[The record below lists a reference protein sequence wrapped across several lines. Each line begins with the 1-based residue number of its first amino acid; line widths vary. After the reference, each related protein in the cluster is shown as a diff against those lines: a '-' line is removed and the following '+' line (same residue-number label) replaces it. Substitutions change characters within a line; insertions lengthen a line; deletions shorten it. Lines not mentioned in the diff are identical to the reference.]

1 MTRGR
6 GGDDVEPPLIFRR
19 RWRDRTAEFADAA
32 RQLQQER
39 VIAGQ
44 TVDRLLR
51 TTPREQWSALAD
63 HPELTTAG
71 ALERLGNTVA
81 ATLTKDPKE
90 ALAIAEL
97 AVATAEAVRGHA
109 YSSVIVAQVRALAW
123 KDLGKVLRFLGRNHE
138 AIDALDT
145 AEERLEDYGV
155 LAHDRALI
163 RFHRAAS
170 FQELERFEESHA
182 LLAECKQVFDDYG
195 DVRNLLLCGFTEGVL
210 LQRLR
215 RYREAREICLLLFTS
230 SKDIDTETRAALHH
244 AIGMCSL
251 ELGELRDAEP
261 NLTQSIV
268 LHGLLGQRLQVI
280 KGQRCLGVL
289 FIRRGEVGRGVQ
301 YLRPLRREFISN
313 GLAEEAGLCGLDVVE
328 GLLLL
333 GRASTAEMLARRII
347 GEFTAAGLNTRAIG
361 ALGYLAEALA
371 ANRASAT
378 LVTAV
383 REYIISLRT
392 YPERDFATSS

>member
-1 MTRGR
+1 MTGGK
-6 GGDDVEPPLIFRR
+6 GGDDEPPLVFRR
-19 RWRDRTAEFADAA
+19 PWRDSSAEFADAA
-32 RQLQQER
+32 RRLHQER
-39 VIAGQ
+39 ILARQ

-51 TTPREQWSALAD
+51 ATPRDQWSALRD

-71 ALERLGNTVA
+71 ALEHLGNTVA

-97 AVATAEAVRGHA
+97 AVETAEAVRGHA
-109 YSSVIVAQVRALAW
+109 YPSVVVAQLRAHAW

-138 AIDALDT
+138 ALGALDT

-170 FQELERFEESHA
+170 FQELERFEDSRA
-182 LLAECKQVFDDYG
+182 LLAECKQVFDDHE
-195 DVRNLLLCGFTEGVL
+195 DVRNLLLCGFYEGVL

-215 RYREAREICLLLFTS
+215 RYREAREIYLLLFTAT
-230 SKDIDTETRAALHH
+230 KEIDTETRAALHRV
-244 AIGMCSL
+244 IGMCSL
-251 ELGELRDAEP
+251 ELGDFREAEL
-261 NLTQSIV
+261 NLRQSIADYQI
-268 LHGLLGQRLQVI
+268 LGQRLEVI

-289 FIRRGEVGRGVQ
+289 FIRRGEVDRGVQ
-301 YLRPLRREFISN
+301 YLRPIRREFISS
-313 GLAEEAGLCGLDVVE
+313 GLAEEAGLCGLDIVE

-333 GRASTAEMLARRII
+333 RRASTAETLARRII
-347 GEFTAAGLNTRAIG
+347 GELMAAELNTRAIG
-361 ALGYLAEALA
+361 ALGYLTEALA

-378 LVTAV
+378 LVTEV